1 MQQQVE
7 NILLNRFRITR
18 DTPLLL
24 AISGGLDSVVLLHL
38 LELGKFNYA
47 LAHVNYGLR
56 GEESDG
62 DEQFV
67 HQLSV
72 QYNRKLHVLHLNEK
86 EIPSN
91 LKKTKNEAEES
102 AASFKDP
109 EALNFANFPH
119 EKGIQETARQ
129 IRYNWFE
136 SLLDEFYPGGKILTA
151 HHADDSV
158 ETMLFNFFRGTGL
171 AGLKGIPQKNG
182 RILRPLLNFTKNE
195 LAEYAGLHLLNYRVD
210 SSNLTDKY
218 TRNYFRNQ
226 VIPMISKVM
235 PGAGQQLYKNLQRFE
250 QSYQLYEQSV
260 IRHKKRLME
269 FRGLEVH
276 IPARKL
282 LLTEPLET
290 MVFEIIRNYGFHS
303 AQTNE
308 VIDLCES
315 ETGKFIQSDTHR
327 ILKNRNWLIISPLE
341 NTGTTSAFT
350 IEENDE
356 VVSTSEAD
364 FHISVTDWKSHPGIK
379 ADADKI
385 IINSESNIPGIKSS
399 PDIAQLD
406 AKHIKFPLI
415 IRKWKAGDYFY
426 PLGMKKK
433 KKVARF
439 LIDQKLSMTQKEK
452 IYVIE
457 SDKKILWIAG
467 QRIDDRYKITDSTTK
482 VLKIKM
488 IPKTSQ

>member
-1 MQQQVE
+1 MQQQFE
-7 NILLNRFRITR
+7 NILLNKFRITR

-62 DEQFV
+62 DEEFV
-67 HQLSV
+67 RQLSV
-72 QYNRKLHVLHLNEK
+72 QYNRRLHVLRLDKKETQSDLIINE
-86 EIPSN
+86 PS
-91 LKKTKNEAEES
+91 TEAS
-102 AASFKDP
+102 ITSSDKDQ
-109 EALNFANFPH
+109 EALNSATFPK
-119 EKGIQETARQ
+119 EKGIQEAARQ

-136 SLLDEFYPGGKILTA
+136 SLVDEFYPGGKILTA

-171 AGLKGIPQKNG
+171 AGLKGIPSKNG
-182 RILRPLLNFTKNE
+182 RILRPLLKFTRNE

-226 VIPMISKVM
+226 VIPMVSKVL
-235 PGAGQQLYKNLQRFE
+235 PGADQQLYNNLQRFD

-260 IRHKKRLME
+260 IRHKKRVME

-290 MVFEIIRNYGFHS
+290 IVYEIIRNYGFHS
-303 AQTNE
+303 AQTRE
-308 VIDLCES
+308 VIALCES

-327 ILKNRNWLIISPLE
+327 ILKNRNWLIISPLSTPE
-341 NTGTTSAFT
+341 SATVFT
-350 IEENDE
+350 IEEDDE
-356 VVSTSEAD
+356 LVSTPLYD
-364 FHISVTDWKSHPGIK
+364 FQISLNDWKTNSAIK
-379 ADADKI
+379 PETKDPKI
-385 IINSESNIPGIKSS
+385 ESS

-439 LIDQKLSMTQKEK
+439 LIDQKLSLTQKEK

-457 SDKKILWIAG
+457 SDKKILWVAG
-467 QRIDDRYKITDSTTK
+467 QRIDDRFKITGSTKK
-482 VLKIKM
+482 VLKIRM
-488 IPKTSQ
+488 IPKTSH

>member
-1 MQQQVE
+1 MQQQFE
-7 NILLNRFRITR
+7 NILLNKFRVTR

-24 AISGGLDSVVLLHL
+24 AISGGLDSVVLLHM

-62 DEQFV
+62 DEEFV
-67 HQLSV
+67 KQLSV
-72 QYNRKLHVLHLNEK
+72 QYNRKLHVLRLEK
-86 EIPSN
+86 KQSQSN
-91 LKKTKNEAEES
+91 SLHKENL
-102 AASFKDP
+102 P
-109 EALNFANFPH
+109 EAPASSPDPDQEVVNPATFPK

-136 SLLDEFYPGGKILTA
+136 TLLDEFYPDGKILTA

-171 AGLKGIPQKNG
+171 AGLKGIPAKNA
-182 RILRPLLNFTKNE
+182 RILRPLLNFTRNE

-226 VIPMISKVM
+226 VIPMVSKVL
-235 PGAGQQLYKNLQRFE
+235 PGADQQLYHNLQRFE

-269 FRGLEVH
+269 FRGLEIH

-290 MVFEIIRNYGFHS
+290 IVYEIIRNYGFHP
-303 AQTNE
+303 AQTSE
-308 VIDLCES
+308 VIALCDS
-315 ETGKFIQSDTHR
+315 ETGKFIPSDTHR
-327 ILKNRNWLIISPLE
+327 ILKNRNWLIISPLSNPE
-341 NTGTTSAFT
+341 SATVFT
-350 IEENDE
+350 IEEDDE
-356 VVSTSEAD
+356 IVSTPGYD
-364 FHISVTDWKSHPGIK
+364 FHISLNEWKTNSATQTESKDP
-379 ADADKI
+379 KI
-385 IINSESNIPGIKSS
+385 QSS

-406 AKHIKFPLI
+406 TKHIKFPLI

-439 LIDQKLSMTQKEK
+439 LIDQKLSLTQKEK

-457 SDKKILWIAG
+457 SDKKILWVAG
-467 QRIDDRYKITDSTTK
+467 QRIDDRFKITNSTTK
-482 VLKIKM
+482 VLKIRM
-488 IPKTSQ
+488 IPKSSN